1 MRIQSQHLVKLI
13 MVLAIALMGG
23 FFWLCGGVVQADDGQ
38 TDYLNQKLVDY
49 QIPANVVQVIIDNSL
64 DANGQRPNVSAQDLT
79 VGDVQQFKTFS
90 LAVRTKNSDGT
101 YTSATSDTVAN
112 WIASLK
118 TNDNNYVETAD
129 MLLYQD
135 IAQDDGQNFTPAKLL
150 TSGIMENY
158 GHQAYDVASLPVYN
172 ALMAIAMSATNATT
186 VDLTGIV
193 SQVNDSGS
201 NLRMK
206 MLAMF
211 RTSDLTN
218 LQELDLGRNMFGAET
233 MGGWAY
239 DSFMG
244 ATLKSSS
251 VVTWDLSYENLATL
265 DANLLKNLGNQTRN
279 INLSSNVLKTI
290 NYNNGQYLGVTGP
303 DGSVDLGDN
312 TKLDT
317 DDGATFYVLATI
329 LSTGGK
335 TILPDPIAN
344 EVVAKAITTWP
355 NINNLGVAAVADQLT
370 DDTLAT
376 VINAG
381 NAADLLASI
390 NVNELTSAAIQ
401 GLSEDDFTKLV
412 AIVKEQTDGAA
423 KVKILISKRRAIK
436 DLDVA
441 SITASGSWNFGS
453 YILGSADRT
462 LSDLDNN
469 VTLSGSLPAGQQIS
483 VTMGAWQSESASFD
497 PALKIN
503 TTSDG
508 WLLSDTDLLVNQ
520 PVTAF
525 RNQTSEK
532 VAFDLVLNHPELTIP
547 DDQITNL
554 KQQEYTGT
562 LTWAVEDIPAADVA
576 GQ

>member
-1 MRIQSQHLVKLI
+1 M
-13 MVLAIALMGG
+13 
-23 FFWLCGGVVQADDGQ
+23 
-38 TDYLNQKLVDY
+38 
-49 QIPANVVQVIIDNSL
+49 
-64 DANGQRPNVSAQDLT
+64 
-79 VGDVQQFKTFS
+79 
-90 LAVRTKNSDGT
+90 
-101 YTSATSDTVAN
+101 
-112 WIASLK
+112 
-118 TNDNNYVETAD
+118 
-129 MLLYQD
+129 
-135 IAQDDGQNFTPAKLL
+135 
-150 TSGIMENY
+150 
-158 GHQAYDVASLPVYN
+158 
-172 ALMAIAMSATNATT
+172 
-186 VDLTGIV
+186 
-193 SQVNDSGS
+193 
-201 NLRMK
+201 
-206 MLAMF
+206 
-211 RTSDLTN
+211 
-218 LQELDLGRNMFGAET
+218 
-233 MGGWAY
+233 
-239 DSFMG
+239 
-244 ATLKSSS
+244 
-251 VVTWDLSYENLATL
+251 
-265 DANLLKNLGNQTRN
+265 
-279 INLSSNVLKTI
+279 
-290 NYNNGQYLGVTGP
+290 TGP